1 MLNSGTVS
9 VEICTIHGLINYKDT
24 KAKYLFRGRRFIDLN
39 TTASK
44 NELN

>member
-24 KAKYLFRGRRFIDLN
+24 KAKCRHLKKIHVKELCGRYLYV
-39 TTASK
+39 
-44 NELN
+44 